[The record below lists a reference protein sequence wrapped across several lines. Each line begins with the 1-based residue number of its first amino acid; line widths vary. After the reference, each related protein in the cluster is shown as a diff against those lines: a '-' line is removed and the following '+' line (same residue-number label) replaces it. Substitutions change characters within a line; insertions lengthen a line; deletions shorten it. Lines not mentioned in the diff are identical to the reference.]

1 MTTDLSRYNANELPS
16 ADVLSRQRYAIV
28 VADWNS
34 EITHALAQ
42 GAIDTLVKHGVK
54 EENIDVMHV
63 PGTVELTY
71 GAAQYVS
78 GRKQGK
84 GLLSTPV
91 NAVIVIGCVIKGDTP
106 HFDYVCL
113 DKEVVVLFFSA
124 DNELGVVDKER
135 NVGVSLCAAAFSV
148 PVGHHEEGEVGAV
161 VTENVFGNGASILV
175 GVNDRANVVLIK
187 VSYLLV
193 GSQCIIVGYVVELEV
208 VFEVIDSNVAYKL
221 IFHSVIGSVFVGL
234 GHFHVSV
241 GYLDVAIV
249 GNVFPNYLCV
259 GRTVRG
265 DNVLNA
271 FSAVSVSVSIS
282 ILEPCVSAC
291 AVVLRLITPVRS
303 RHTSEVGKR
312 AGGLVKS

>member
-106 HFDYVCL
+106 HFDYVCQSVTQGVTILNAQSGAAGGYYNPNACPVIFSVLTTL
-113 DKEVVVLFFSA
+113 DKQQA
-124 DNELGVVDKER
+124 
-135 NVGVSLCAAAFSV
+135 
-148 PVGHHEEGEVGAV
+148 
-161 VTENVFGNGASILV
+161 
-175 GVNDRANVVLIK
+175 
-187 VSYLLV
+187 
-193 GSQCIIVGYVVELEV
+193 
-208 VFEVIDSNVAYKL
+208 
-221 IFHSVIGSVFVGL
+221 
-234 GHFHVSV
+234 
-241 GYLDVAIV
+241 LD
-249 GNVFPNYLCV
+249 
-259 GRTVRG
+259 
-265 DNVLNA
+265 
-271 FSAVSVSVSIS
+271 
-282 ILEPCVSAC
+282 
-291 AVVLRLITPVRS
+291 
-303 RHTSEVGKR
+303 R
-312 AGGLVKS
+312 AGGCLGNKGVEGAVTAIKMANL